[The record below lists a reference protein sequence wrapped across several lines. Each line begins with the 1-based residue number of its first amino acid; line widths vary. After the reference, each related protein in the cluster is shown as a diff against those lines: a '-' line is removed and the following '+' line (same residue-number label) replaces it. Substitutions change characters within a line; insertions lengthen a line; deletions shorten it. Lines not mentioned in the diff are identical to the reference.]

1 MASMNYKLRDRF
13 ACRVH
18 RWPAC
23 RAAVRL
29 LVTIGFVSS
38 VNISNASAQQSVTDV
53 LSFLMT
59 NRDIATDDF
68 DRDASAAAQTSD
80 TIANFLVFELATL
93 PVTSS
98 SGGFTYRLEPTLG
111 INVRSSDSF
120 GTFFTE
126 RALSSGRDRASFGIS
141 YRSARYDSIDGR
153 DLGDGTLVSTASIL
167 TGDPQ
172 AFDVET
178 VSLEMR
184 TDTVTL
190 TGNYGA
196 TDRLDIGA
204 ALPFARVSLVGERVD
219 TYRGTAFTQA
229 TASAEASGLGD
240 IVLRAK
246 YNVMRTGAS
255 GLAFGAETRLP
266 TGNEENLLGTGEAS
280 FAPRMIASY
289 DGDYV
294 GVHGEIAYSFGGIAD
309 TLSYGAAMTVVPSPR
324 FTIVGE
330 LLGRRIDGLGQLVS
344 STQPHP
350 RLVGVQT
357 IRLTA
362 IGETIDSIVAVAGFK
377 WNVGG
382 AWLLT
387 ANILQPLTDVGL
399 KANWVPTIT
408 FDYAFGG

>member
-1 MASMNYKLRDRF
+1 MNYELQDTRAWSAHCWA
-13 ACRVH
+13 ACQTTVRV
-18 RWPAC
+18 
-23 RAAVRL
+23 
-29 LVTIGFVSS
+29 LVTMGFISS
-38 VNISNASAQQSVTDV
+38 VNVSNASAQQSVTDV

-59 NRDIATDDF
+59 NRGIVTDDF
-68 DRDASAAAQTSD
+68 DRDASAAAQTRD
-80 TIANFLVFELATL
+80 TIADFLVLELAAL

-98 SGGFTYRLEPTLG
+98 SGGFSYRLDPTLG

-126 RALSSGRDRASFGIS
+126 RTLTSGRDQASFGIS
-141 YRSARYDSIDGR
+141 FRSASYDSIDGR
-153 DLGDGTLVSTASIL
+153 DLRDGTLVSTASIL

-172 AFDVET
+172 PFDVET

-204 ALPFARVSLVGERVD
+204 AVPFTRVRLLGERVD
-219 TYRGTAFTQA
+219 TYRGSAFTQA

-246 YNVMRTGAS
+246 YNIVRTGAS
-255 GLAFGAETRLP
+255 GLAFGAEAKFP
-266 TGNEENLLGTGEAS
+266 TGNEENLLGTGEGS
-280 FAPRMIASY
+280 FAPRMMASY

-294 GVHGEIAYSFGGIAD
+294 GVHGEVAYSFGGIAD

-330 LLGRRIDGLGQLVS
+330 LLGRRIDGLGQLVA

-357 IRLTA
+357 IRLA
-362 IGETIDSIVAVAGFK
+362 AVEETIDSLVAVAGFK

-387 ANILQPLTDVGL
+387 ANILQPLTNVGL

>member
-1 MASMNYKLRDRF
+1 
-13 ACRVH
+13 
-18 RWPAC
+18 
-23 RAAVRL
+23 
-29 LVTIGFVSS
+29 
-38 VNISNASAQQSVTDV
+38 
-53 LSFLMT
+53 
-59 NRDIATDDF
+59 
-68 DRDASAAAQTSD
+68 
-80 TIANFLVFELATL
+80 
-93 PVTSS
+93 
-98 SGGFTYRLEPTLG
+98 
-111 INVRSSDSF
+111 
-120 GTFFTE
+120 
-126 RALSSGRDRASFGIS
+126 
-141 YRSARYDSIDGR
+141 
-153 DLGDGTLVSTASIL
+153 
-167 TGDPQ
+167 
-172 AFDVET
+172 
-178 VSLEMR
+178 MR

-204 ALPFARVSLVGERVD
+204 AVPFTRVRLLGERVD
-219 TYRGTAFTQA
+219 TYRGSAFTQA

-246 YNVMRTGAS
+246 YNIVRTGAS
-255 GLAFGAETRLP
+255 GLAFGAEAKFP
-266 TGNEENLLGTGEAS
+266 TGNEENLLGTGEGS
-280 FAPRMIASY
+280 FAPRMMASY

-294 GVHGEIAYSFGGIAD
+294 GVHGEVAYSFGGIAD

-330 LLGRRIDGLGQLVS
+330 LLGRRIDGLGQLVA

-357 IRLTA
+357 IRLA
-362 IGETIDSIVAVAGFK
+362 AVEETIDSLVAVAGFK

-387 ANILQPLTDVGL
+387 ANILQPLTNVGL